1 MRPDLPRDRSPRLQ
15 QAQAHVQ
22 ALPRILAPARTRA
35 IALGTCA
42 PARPRPRAAS
52 STCPWRHAHGLAHLA
67 RSVCPTPPCLPAGRA
82 LLQGPPS
89 PAVTQSVEFPTDG
102 SLYSSLNATEDE
114 LSTFINGL
122 AGTVFLLGQPQYPK
136 AKNLTQA
143 VNVM

>member
-1 MRPDLPRDRSPRLQ
+1 
-15 QAQAHVQ
+15 
-22 ALPRILAPARTRA
+22 
-35 IALGTCA
+35 
-42 PARPRPRAAS
+42 
-52 STCPWRHAHGLAHLA
+52 
-67 RSVCPTPPCLPAGRA
+67 
-82 LLQGPPS
+82 
-89 PAVTQSVEFPTDG
+89 VEFPTDG